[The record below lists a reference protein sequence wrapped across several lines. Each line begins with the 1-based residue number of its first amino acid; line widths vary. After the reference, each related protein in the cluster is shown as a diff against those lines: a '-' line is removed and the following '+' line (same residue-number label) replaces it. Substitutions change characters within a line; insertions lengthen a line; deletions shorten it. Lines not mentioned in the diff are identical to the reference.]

1 MRKFRTLLGAGVA
14 GACALA
20 VLPGVALAAPTAP
33 YTALTVDLGEHRAFP
48 VTGSAAYD
56 KSSASVSVANQA
68 DGLFL
73 IKAVNPTDPT
83 QIYAALAA
91 EPPTGQDWAPGQTY
105 PTSRVADAGHAR
117 LDLTS
122 TDRSC
127 PESSGSISVQDVQ
140 RDPTTR
146 LVTTFAAAYRFTC
159 AGETGPI
166 TGEVRYNS
174 PLDYV
179 AAVSD
184 PSSVD
189 FGSVHLGDPASKPVY
204 VRSLGSASVNVGAA
218 SLGGTNP
225 EAFAITADYCS
236 GRTIQSG
243 SKCLIMVKP
252 RLTQAGQKSAVLY
265 LPDNS
270 PAGRRVVPLKVN
282 AVDGVKGTYYPVAP
296 ARLMDTRTGLGGRT
310 VKLGPD
316 SSVSLQVAGR
326 GGVPAT
332 GVGAVVLNVTV
343 TGPTADSFL
352 TVYPGG
358 SRPTGS
364 SINFA
369 KDWLGS
375 NNVTAMLDAGGNV
388 YIYNRNGYTHVVVDV
403 VGFYAGTS
411 SEPAGLGRGGQYQ
424 SYEPYRLFD
433 SRQDYR
439 GALPAGFALNDW
451 VDFGD
456 YNKHV
461 RALVLNITAVNPQK
475 DGFLTA
481 WDGAGIAPNVS
492 TVNYRAGKVVPNLAF
507 VQTQPC
513 PVGGCG
519 VTGAPRFNILTSAT
533 THLVVDLVGVI
544 DDGTVAD
551 GLRFRPNGPVRI
563 TDSRIGQGLVKALAP
578 GETGRVDVTDTA
590 PGMLDDTTEV
600 LAMNVTAVA
609 PEKNTVLTV
618 WPADAGMAKP
628 TASNLNPAAGQI
640 VSNGVLGVLGP
651 QDAFNVH
658 NLTGYT
664 NVVADVVGRFY
675 RYPAT
680 ASTPALSAGA
690 SRPQIA
696 GTGVSGY
703 ERG

>member
-1 MRKFRTLLGAGVA
+1 MRKLRMLLGAGVA
-14 GACALA
+14 GVCALA
-20 VLPGVALAAPTAP
+20 VLPGMALAAPTAP

-48 VTGSAAYD
+48 VTKSAAYD
-56 KSSASVSVANQA
+56 KSNASVSVVNQA

-73 IKAVNPTDPT
+73 VKAVSPADPT
-83 QIYAALAA
+83 EVYAALAA
-91 EPPTGQDWAPGQTY
+91 EPPPGQDWAQGQTY
-105 PTSRVADAGHAR
+105 PASRVADAGHAR

-122 TDRSC
+122 TNGSC
-127 PESSGSISVQDVQ
+127 PESSGSIIVQDVR
-140 RDPTTR
+140 RDPATQLLTA
-146 LVTTFAAAYRFTC
+146 FAAAYRFTC
-159 AGETGPI
+159 AGETSPI
-166 TGEVRYNS
+166 TGEVRFNS
-174 PLDYV
+174 SLDYV
-179 AAVSD
+179 AALSD

-189 FGSVHLGDPASKPVY
+189 FGSVHLGELASKPVY
-204 VRSLGSASVNVGAA
+204 VRSLGSASVIVGAA

-225 EAFAITADYCS
+225 EAFVISADYCS

-252 RLTQAGQKSAVLY
+252 RLTRAGQQSAVLY

-270 PAGRRVVPLKVN
+270 PAGRRAVPLKVN
-282 AVDGVKGTYYPVAP
+282 AVDGVKGSYYPLAP

-310 VKLGPD
+310 VKLEPD
-316 SSVSLQVAGR
+316 TSVSLQVAGR

-369 KDWLGS
+369 KGWLGS
-375 NNVTAMLDAGGNV
+375 NNVTAMLGAGGNV
-388 YIYNRNGYTHVVVDV
+388 YIYNRSGYTHVVVDV
-403 VGFYAGTS
+403 VGFYASTS
-411 SEPAGLGRGGQYQ
+411 SEPVGLGRGGQYQ
-424 SYEPYRLFD
+424 WYEPYRLFD
-433 SRQDYR
+433 SRQYEW
-439 GALPAGFALNDW
+439 GPLPAGAALNDW

-481 WDGAGIAPNVS
+481 WDGADIEPGVS
-492 TVNYRAGKVVPNLAF
+492 TVNYRAGKVVPNLAY
-507 VQTQPC
+507 VETQPC
-513 PVGGCG
+513 PAGGCG
-519 VTGAPRFNILTSAT
+519 VTGAPRYKIFSSAT
-533 THLVVDLVGVI
+533 THVVVDLVGVI

-551 GLRFRPNGPVRI
+551 GLRFRPNEPIRI
-563 TDSRIGQGLVKALAP
+563 TDSRIGQGLVKALGP
-578 GETGRVDVTDTA
+578 GETGRVDVADTA
-590 PGMLDDTTEV
+590 PGMLDDTTQV

-609 PEKNTVLTV
+609 PDKNTVFTV

-658 NLTGYT
+658 NLTGYA

-675 RYPAT
+675 LYPAT
-680 ASTPALSAGA
+680 ASTTTLSGGA
-690 SRPQIA
+690 SRRPVV